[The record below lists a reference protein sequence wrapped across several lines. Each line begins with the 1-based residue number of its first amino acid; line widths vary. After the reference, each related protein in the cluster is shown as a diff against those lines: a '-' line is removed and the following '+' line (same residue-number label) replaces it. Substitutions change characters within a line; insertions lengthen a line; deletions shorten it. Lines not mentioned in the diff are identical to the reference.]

1 MIFISFEAVEK
12 RQIQDLQVKIWLDW
26 QLPVELQWEVQWYWL
41 DDRRG
46 DQQAAAWCGYE
57 FRKWRNAWNILNKK
71 DKYSTWQSK
80 STYRCLCRKRI
91 MSFLCVGIDKLL
103 AQHIAHLFIR
113 DPLSI
118 FEEKIH
124 LDDENESD
132 HFEVRL
138 AVSLLRKSSMC
149 KNRLEFTQTCVL
161 AEPAVNQL
169 ADDEVQTSTSE
180 LWYRLES
187 WVPPHGGRN
196 QLHYELI

>member
-1 MIFISFEAVEK
+1 MNFISFEAIEK
-12 RQIQDLQVKIWLDW
+12 QQIQDLQVKIWLDW
-26 QLPVELQWEVQWYWL
+26 QLPVKLQWEVQWYWP

-46 DQQAAAWCGYE
+46 DLQAAAWCRYE
-57 FRKWRNAWNILNKK
+57 FRKWRNTWNILNKRQIFNLTVK
-71 DKYSTWQSK
+71 I
-80 STYRCLCRKRI
+80 TYRCLRGKRI

-113 DPLSI
+113 DPLSV

-138 AVSLLRKSSMC
+138 AVSLLRKLSMC
-149 KNRLEFTQTCVL
+149 KNRLVFTQTSVL

-196 QLHYELI
+196 QLHYE